1 MNFGLFMMPLHPP
14 HRSYADSYDRDLDLI
29 VTADGLGDHEVWIG
43 EHITE
48 RWENAPAPD
57 LLIAKA
63 LAMTENII
71 FGTGVT
77 LLSIHNPVELA
88 HRIAMLDHLARGRFY
103 WGIGARAIPTDL
115 QLFGLD
121 PAKGVEVRERSAE
134 VLDIVLKIWESEEQ
148 FSYHGKYFDITA
160 PELDPVLERGLYMK
174 PYQLPHPPIGVAATS
189 LASGSIKVAGEK
201 GWIPMSSSNLAPQ
214 HLRGH
219 WEVVEEGA
227 AETGREPDRQEW
239 RIGRDVLVGKT
250 PQEARERAHA
260 VLGRNYIQH
269 QLPNR
274 QGSGL
279 LNSCKIDPNMP
290 DEAVDVDYMMEN
302 IWIVG
307 DPQECADRIRKLY
320 EEVGGFG
327 TLLGITQ
334 DPEDPEWEHE
344 CLELLMNE
352 VGPLVADLK

>member
-1 MNFGLFMMPLHPP
+1 
-14 HRSYADSYDRDLDLI
+14 
-29 VTADGLGDHEVWIG
+29 
-43 EHITE
+43 
-48 RWENAPAPD
+48 
-57 LLIAKA
+57 
-63 LAMTENII
+63 
-71 FGTGVT
+71 
-77 LLSIHNPVELA
+77 
-88 HRIAMLDHLARGRFY
+88 
-103 WGIGARAIPTDL
+103 
-115 QLFGLD
+115 
-121 PAKGVEVRERSAE
+121 
-134 VLDIVLKIWESEEQ
+134 
-148 FSYHGKYFDITA
+148 
-160 PELDPVLERGLYMK
+160 MK

-227 AETGREPDRQEW
+227 AEAGREPDRQEW
-239 RIGRDVLVGKT
+239 RIGRDVLVAKT

-260 VLGRNYIQH
+260 VLGRNYIEH

-274 QGSGL
+274 QGSGQL
-279 LNSCKIDPNMP
+279 SACKIDPNMP

-320 EEVGGFG
+320 DEVGGFG
-327 TLLGITQ
+327 SLLAITQ